1 MKVLLKISIIVLALA
16 LTVTGSILTSDA
28 ADAQTLTGKVINSMD
43 SGGYTYVQIENNGK
57 KTWVAVPET
66 KVVKGQ
72 DITFS
77 QGNEMQN
84 FESKTLKRK
93 FDSIIFSGGVIG
105 QGEKGTEQKSPG
117 SKGSAV
123 VVTEKI
129 KVDKASGPDAY
140 TVAEIF
146 QHSKDLEGK
155 KVVVRGKAVKVSARI
170 MNKNWIHLQDGSGD
184 AKTGNNDLVLTSKD
198 LAKVGDVVT
207 ASGTL
212 YNNKDFGGGYK
223 YNVIIEDT
231 AITKEESSVK
241 KEKAGITKEDIS
253 TKKEDTTIKK

>member
-1 MKVLLKISIIVLALA
+1 MKVLLKISFIVLMLA
-16 LTVTGSILTSDA
+16 LTVSGSNLPSFA
-28 ADAQTLTGKVINSMD
+28 ADIQTLTGKVVETMD

-57 KTWVAVPET
+57 KTWVAVPKT
-66 KVVKGQ
+66 KVVLGQ
-72 DITFS
+72 DITLS
-77 QGNEMQN
+77 PGNEMRN

-105 QGEKGTEQKSPG
+105 QGEKVIEKKSPG
-117 SKGSAV
+117 SKGNAV

-129 KVDKASGPDAY
+129 KVDKASGPEAY

-155 KVVVRGKAVKVSARI
+155 KVVVRGKAVKVSVGI
-170 MNKNWIHLQDGSGD
+170 MSKNWIHLQDGSGD
-184 AKTGNNDLVLTSKD
+184 AKAGNHDLVLTSKD
-198 LAKVGDVVT
+198 LANVGDVVT

-223 YNVIIEDT
+223 YNVIIEET
-231 AITKEESSVK
+231 VITKEE
-241 KEKAGITKEDIS
+241 TS

>member
-1 MKVLLKISIIVLALA
+1 MKVLLKISFIVLMLA
-16 LTVTGSILTSDA
+16 LTVSGSNLPSFA
-28 ADAQTLTGKVINSMD
+28 ADIQTLTGKVVETMD

-57 KTWVAVPET
+57 KTWVAVPKT
-66 KVVKGQ
+66 KVVVGQ
-72 DITFS
+72 DITLS
-77 QGNEMQN
+77 PGNEMRN

-105 QGEKGTEQKSPG
+105 QGEKVIEKKSPG
-117 SKGSAV
+117 SKGNAV

-129 KVDKASGPDAY
+129 KVDKASGPEAY

-155 KVVVRGKAVKVSARI
+155 KVVVRGKAVKVSVGI
-170 MNKNWIHLQDGSGD
+170 MSKNWIHLQDGSGD
-184 AKTGNNDLVLTSKD
+184 AKAGNNDLVLTSKD
-198 LAKVGDVVT
+198 LANVGDVVT

-223 YNVIIEDT
+223 YNVIIEET
-231 AITKEESSVK
+231 VITKEE
-241 KEKAGITKEDIS
+241 TS

>member
-1 MKVLLKISIIVLALA
+1 MKDLLKISFIALVLALT
-16 LTVTGSILTSDA
+16 LTGSSLPSYA
-28 ADAQTLTGKVINSMD
+28 ADDQTLTGKVIESMD

-57 KTWVAVPET
+57 KTWVAVPKT

-72 DITFS
+72 DITFAP
-77 QGNEMQN
+77 GAEMGN

-93 FDSIIFSGGVIG
+93 FDSIIFSGGVID
-105 QGEKGTEQKSPG
+105 QGVKGIEKSPG

-123 VVTEKI
+123 VVSEKI
-129 KVDKASGPDAY
+129 QVDKASGPDAY

-155 KVVVRGKAVKVSARI
+155 KVVVRGKAVKVSEGI
-170 MNKNWIHLQDGSGD
+170 MDKNWVHLQDGSGD
-184 AKTGNNDLVLTSKD
+184 AKAKNNDLVLTSKD
-198 LAKVGDVVT
+198 LPKVGDVVT
-207 ASGTL
+207 VSGTL
-212 YNNKDFGGGYK
+212 YINKDFGSGYK

-231 AITKEESSVK
+231 V
-241 KEKAGITKEDIS
+241 ITKEDTS

>member
-1 MKVLLKISIIVLALA
+1 MMKVLMKMFFVVLVLAM
-16 LTVTGSILTSDA
+16 TVTGTALPSYA
-28 ADAQTLTGKVINSMD
+28 AGDQALTGKVIESMD

-57 KTWVAVPET
+57 QTWVALPET

-72 DITFS
+72 DITLS
-77 QGNEMQN
+77 PGNEMKN

-105 QGEKGTEQKSPG
+105 QGENGVEKKSPG
-117 SKGSAV
+117 SNGSAV

-140 TVAEIF
+140 TIAEIF
-146 QHSKDLEGK
+146 ERGKDLEGK
-155 KVVVRGKAVKVSARI
+155 KVVVRGKAVKVSEGI

-184 AKTGNNDLVLTSKD
+184 AKTKNNDLVLTSKD
-198 LAKVGDVVT
+198 LAKVGDIVI

-212 YNNKDFGGGYK
+212 YINKDFGGGYK

-231 AITKEESSVK
+231 VI
-241 KEKAGITKEDIS
+241 
-253 TKKEDTTIKK
+253 KKEDATK